1 MSPPSKASD
10 GNWQPVGYAKGKEH
24 KALKLGSS
32 SATSV
37 DMLHEAVVEHN
48 TSHVIKT
55 LILDPDLSESDGAG
69 TSFENKFK
77 QENEEEQQQKAS
89 EVSGVHFGLQQ
100 SSDAAEGNFTAE
112 VLEKKLVSH
121 SQCNCLICQHVL
133 SNRLQK
139 ILTQAQG
146 M

>member
-112 VLEKKLVSH
+112 VLEKK
-121 SQCNCLICQHVL
+121 NRCLTL
-133 SNRLQK
+133 SA
-139 ILTQAQG
+139 IV
-146 M
+146 